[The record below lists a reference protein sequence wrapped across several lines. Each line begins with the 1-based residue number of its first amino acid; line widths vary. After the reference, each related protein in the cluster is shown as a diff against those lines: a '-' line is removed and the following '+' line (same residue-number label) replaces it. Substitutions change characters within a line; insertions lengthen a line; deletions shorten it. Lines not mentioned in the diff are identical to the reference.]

1 MAWKSIV
8 AQSRVKTLLTGMLA
22 SKRVAHAYLFSGP
35 EGSGQDPAAI
45 EFAKALLCERSGTEA
60 CGECRNCVRVEIL
73 QHPNLT
79 LVFSL
84 PAGRNEKLGD
94 LPLSKLSDADI
105 ALVQEQVRL
114 KGLNPY
120 HNVSIPKAN
129 TIKINSVRLIR
140 KESSLAGFETG
151 RRIFIILNAEEMA
164 EDASNAL
171 LKTLEE
177 PPENTILILT
187 TSVPDR
193 LLRTIVSRCQ
203 HVRLAPLS
211 AGEIQAAL
219 EEREKVVPEEAAAV
233 AKLSG
238 GSYAKALQRLH
249 SDLKERS
256 REAVDFL
263 RTALGASREEI
274 GNSIERIA
282 SAHEKQDI
290 GELLLLLQDW
300 LRDAMLLKEGGA
312 TEPEDGDSLRRLV
325 GRYTRIDLPGA
336 IAAVDRAVL
345 LVDRNAY
352 IPLVLLNL
360 ALALQ
365 ESINPSEQ
373 TDVRSSPAGSVG
385 R

>member
-8 AQSRVKTLLTGMLA
+8 DQSRVKTLLTGTLA
-22 SKRVAHAYLFSGP
+22 GKRVAHAYLFSGP

-60 CGECRNCVRVEIL
+60 CGECRNCLRVESL

-84 PAGRNEKLGD
+84 PAGRNEKVGD
-94 LPLSKLSDADI
+94 PPLSKLSEADI
-105 ALVQEQVRL
+105 AIVQEQLRL
-114 KGLNPY
+114 KALNPY
-120 HNVSIPKAN
+120 HTMTIPKAN

-151 RRIFIILNAEEMA
+151 RRIFIILNAEELGD
-164 EDASNAL
+164 DASNAL

-203 HVRLAPLS
+203 DVRMAPLS

-219 EEREKVVPEEAAAV
+219 EEREKVAPDEAAAI

-238 GSYAKALQRLH
+238 GNYARALQRLH
-249 SDLKERS
+249 SDLRERS

-263 RTALGASREEI
+263 RTALGTSREEI
-274 GNSIERIA
+274 GNSIERIIDRY
-282 SAHEKQDI
+282 EKQETA
-290 GELLLLLQDW
+290 ELLLLLQDW
-300 LRDAMLLKEGGA
+300 LRDAMLLKEEGPPDA
-312 TEPEDGDSLRRLV
+312 APEDGESHRRLLN
-325 GRYTRIDLPGA
+325 RYKRIDLPGA
-336 IAAVDRAVL
+336 IAAVDRAVS
-345 LVDRNAY
+345 LVDKNAY

-365 ESINPSEQ
+365 ERINPSEQ
-373 TDVRSSPAGSVG
+373 TDVHSSPAG

>member
-8 AQSRVKTLLTGMLA
+8 SQSRVKTLLTGMLA
-22 SKRVAHAYLFSGP
+22 GKRVAHAYLFSGP
-35 EGSGQDPAAI
+35 EGSGQDAAAI
-45 EFAKALLCERSGTEA
+45 EFSKALLCERAGSEA
-60 CGECRNCVRVEIL
+60 CGECRNCMRVESL

-79 LVFSL
+79 LVFPL

-120 HNVSIPKAN
+120 HNIIIPKAN

-151 RRIFIILNAEEMA
+151 RRIFIIFNAEEMA

-187 TSVPDR
+187 TPVPDR

-219 EEREKVVPEEAAAV
+219 EEREKVLPDEAAVV

-256 REAVDFL
+256 REGVDFL
-263 RTALGASREEI
+263 RTALGGSREEV

-282 SAHEKQDI
+282 SAHEKQEL

-312 TEPEDGDSLRRLV
+312 AEPEDGDSLRRLI
-325 GRYTRIDLPGA
+325 GRYKKIDLPGA

-365 ESINPSEQ
+365 ESINPPEH